1 MSSHSLICSRTAGT
15 DRYCSLI
22 GQGRLHR
29 FGWLALPSGD
39 GVLCALDGVS
49 WARGGLVE
57 TALAVC
63 DRAVRQ
69 NRRHPSYW
77 LRVLPFL
84 AREEQ
89 RAEQGFDVSQC
100 Q

>member
-1 MSSHSLICSRTAGT
+1 MA
-15 DRYCSLI
+15 
-22 GQGRLHR
+22 
-29 FGWLALPSGD
+29 
-39 GVLCALDGVS
+39 VS

-84 AREEQ
+84 ARKNQ
-89 RAEQGFDVSQC
+89 RAEQGFDVVNVNDVILVDFAA
-100 Q
+100 